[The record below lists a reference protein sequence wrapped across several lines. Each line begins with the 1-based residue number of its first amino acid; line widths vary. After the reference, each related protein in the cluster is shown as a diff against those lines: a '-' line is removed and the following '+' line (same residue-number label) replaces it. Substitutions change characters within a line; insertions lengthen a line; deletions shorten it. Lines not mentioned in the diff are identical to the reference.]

1 MKTVLVVDDHVLF
14 RSGLRYIIEKWDD
27 FSIIGEASD
36 GLEALDLARQ
46 LCPDLVLMDVAMP
59 GMDGIEAVRRIKT
72 DLPGA
77 HVIMLTVSESEDDL
91 FRALKNGASG
101 YLLKNVK
108 PKTLRSMLNG
118 VLDGEAPLSSRMAAK
133 IVKEFSQGKDDVKS
147 RIPEL
152 GSLTPRET
160 EVLELV
166 AAGLS
171 NSEVANRLVIS
182 ENTVKKYLHNILEK
196 LQLNNRVEAAV
207 YAVRKGLVRD

>member
-36 GLEALDLARQ
+36 GMEALDLARQ

>member
-36 GLEALDLARQ
+36 GMEALDLARQ

-108 PKTLRSMLNG
+108 PTTLRSMLIG

-171 NSEVANRLVIS
+171 NSELANRLVIS

>member
-14 RSGLRYIIEKWDD
+14 RSGLRYIVEKWDD

-36 GLEALDLARQ
+36 GMEALDLARQ